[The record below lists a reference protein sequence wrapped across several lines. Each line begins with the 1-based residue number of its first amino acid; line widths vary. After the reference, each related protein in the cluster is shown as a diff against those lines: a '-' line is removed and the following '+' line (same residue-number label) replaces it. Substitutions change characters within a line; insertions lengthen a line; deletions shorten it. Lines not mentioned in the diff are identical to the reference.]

1 MAPSVPPPTFPAPT
15 FAEGGLAADPPV
27 LAPAFKVP
35 CLAKKAGTIQARHL
49 DRAGQHLPK
58 ATRQTYSRSTSSGST
73 TPLSEDDSYSMVT
86 PAWVGW
92 GPPQHEADAFIAVK
106 NTFINVAI
114 GRPASLDG
122 FFEERQVSSCP
133 VTRCPSLD
141 RIAEDPSDDAEE
153 EDHRLWRRPCS
164 DLLAKAGAAAVAV
177 VAPERCTDAS
187 EQDTQAQVVIS
198 TSASA
203 TVPQKQVLLLGDVLK
218 QPELGS
224 AELPTV
230 GSANHRFGGC
240 KPCAFAHTKGCENG
254 VNCQF
259 CHLCEPGEKKRRQK
273 QRVARQ
279 PDLGQEVQPAVSP
292 VVCRPMM
299 SPVVSRPVM
308 LPVSSNWQG
317 SPTSNLRMAA
327 VFRIF

>member
-1 MAPSVPPPTFPAPT
+1 M
-15 FAEGGLAADPPV
+15 
-27 LAPAFKVP
+27 
-35 CLAKKAGTIQARHL
+35 HL
-49 DRAGQHLPK
+49 NRAGQHFPK
-58 ATRQTYSRSTSSGST
+58 AIRQVDSRSTSSGST
-73 TPLSEDDSYSMVT
+73 TPLSEDDTYSMAT
-86 PAWVGW
+86 PARVGC
-92 GPPQHEADAFIAVK
+92 GPPRHEADAFIAVK

-133 VTRCPSLD
+133 ATRCPSLD
-141 RIAEDPSDDAEE
+141 RIAEDASDYAEE
-153 EDHRLWRRPCS
+153 EDHQSWKNQCN
-164 DLLAKAGAAAVAV
+164 LLAKAGAAAAAV
-177 VAPERCTDAS
+177 VAPERCTHAN
-187 EQDTQAQVVIS
+187 EQETPAQVVVS

-224 AELPTV
+224 AELPTT

-254 VNCQF
+254 MNCQF

-279 PDLGQEVQPAVSP
+279 PDIGQEVQPAVSP